1 MKIKISV
8 TDDDGK
14 VFSGEVNLTAEK
26 GSNKSQINKV
36 KEIKR
41 DGPRARLQELANENF
56 FQNPKSMKNMLN
68 ELKNRS
74 YHYKPA
80 DLTRPLQTMTR
91 DKILRR
97 DSIKNE
103 KGTSKIHWVNW

>member
-1 MKIKISV
+1 MKIKINLI
-8 TDDDGK
+8 DDDGK
-14 VFSGEVNLTAEK
+14 IFFGEVNLTGEK

-36 KEIKR
+36 NKIKKE
-41 DGPRARLQELANENF
+41 GPRARLQELTNENF
-56 FQNPKSMKNMLN
+56 FQNPKSMKNMLD

-91 DKILRR
+91 DKISRR